1 MFIFCAVQDDLDF
14 ELDPVSEPSDQERA
28 DLAKCGT
35 DNIVTAYNAGLISQ
49 RTAFREMK
57 QQSSRTGTWTNI
69 TDEEIMNASD
79 EIEPQGEMG
88 GFPGMDGEED
98 GAGGPDLPHAGRGG
112 EVGDKPPPEAP
123 GKPPQAPKEA
133 HDSFPFYHTA
143 SDEIVWRTS
152 ETGKKYMI
160 DTRTG
165 EIVGGSPYISHKQVK
180 KTKDFTPAELNANME
195 KAVRGLCGVR
205 CKKGLKSPRIIIK
218 RVSDHANFRMLERGV
233 SPELVKSIV
242 MEPALTRLCN
252 DPRKVYYLKG
262 DVYVIVGIDGT
273 ICTCVRKSEG
283 IQHGERR
290 DYR

>member
-14 ELDPVSEPSDQERA
+14 EFDPVSKPSDQERA

-35 DNIVTAYNAGLISQ
+35 DNIVTAYNAGLIGQ
-49 RTAFREMK
+49 RTALREVK
-57 QQSSRTGTWTNI
+57 Q
-69 TDEEIMNASD
+69 
-79 EIEPQGEMG
+79 QGEMG
-88 GFPGMDGEED
+88 GFPGMGGEED

-112 EVGDKPPPEAP
+112 EVGDKPPEAP

-133 HDSFPFYHTA
+133 HDSFPFYHTS

-273 ICTCVRKSEG
+273 ICTCVRKEVRGNSTW
-283 IQHGERR
+283 
-290 DYR
+290 

>member
-1 MFIFCAVQDDLDF
+1 MAF
-14 ELDPVSEPSDQERA
+14 EFDPISES
-28 DLAKCGT
+28 
-35 DNIVTAYNAGLISQ
+35 
-49 RTAFREMK
+49 
-57 QQSSRTGTWTNI
+57 
-69 TDEEIMNASD
+69 SD

-88 GFPGMDGEED
+88 GFPGMGGEED

-112 EVGDKPPPEAP
+112 EAGDKPPEAP
-123 GKPPQAPKEA
+123 GKPPQAPKEV

-262 DVYVIVGIDGT
+262 NVYVIVGIDGT
-273 ICTCVRKSEG
+273 ICTCVRKEVRGNSTW
-283 IQHGERR
+283 
-290 DYR
+290 

>member
-1 MFIFCAVQDDLDF
+1 
-14 ELDPVSEPSDQERA
+14 
-28 DLAKCGT
+28 
-35 DNIVTAYNAGLISQ
+35 
-49 RTAFREMK
+49 
-57 QQSSRTGTWTNI
+57 
-69 TDEEIMNASD
+69 
-79 EIEPQGEMG
+79 
-88 GFPGMDGEED
+88 
-98 GAGGPDLPHAGRGG
+98 
-112 EVGDKPPPEAP
+112 
-123 GKPPQAPKEA
+123 
-133 HDSFPFYHTA
+133 
-143 SDEIVWRTS
+143 
-152 ETGKKYMI
+152 MI

-273 ICTCVRKSEG
+273 ICTCVRKKVRGNSTWRKTRLQMKIG
-283 IQHGERR
+283 NLCLMNSISR
-290 DYR
+290 DSKYELCLTRNTKNYS